1 MLQDSTTP
9 VTDLRNFGAVTAQRL
24 AEIHIHTL
32 ADIEA
37 LGAVETFA
45 RLHFMFGNAVGRNA
59 LHALEATLRDL
70 DWRDLPVEVK
80 AWLDAEAEARVGFT
94 PAQAAA

>member
-9 VTDLRNFGAVTAQRL
+9 VADLRNFGAVTAQRL
-24 AEIHIHTL
+24 TEIQIHTL
-32 ADIEA
+32 GDIEA

-45 RLHFMFGNAVGRNA
+45 RLRFAFGHAVSRNA
-59 LHALEATLRDL
+59 LHALEATLRDV
-70 DWRDLPVEVK
+70 DWRDLPVEDK
-80 AWLDAEAEARVGFT
+80 AVLDAEAEARVGFT